1 MNRTTMKA
9 AVLHAPADLRIEQV
23 ALPGYGEDEV
33 LVEVKAAGIC
43 GSDIDRIMTTGT
55 YRFPTIPGHEFSGV
69 VAKVGNGVTRFA
81 PGDRVAVA
89 PILPCYHCDYCQQG
103 DYGLCDHYNYLGS
116 RTDGGFAGYV
126 AAPQQNLV
134 RLPDDVDFASGAM
147 VEPAAVTLHGM
158 MRAGIRAG
166 DCVAV
171 LGCGALGLFA
181 IQFARILGAT
191 RIIAS
196 DIASDKLVLARQMGA
211 TETIDARSVDPL
223 ATISALG
230 MADVTVE
237 TAGACATQV
246 QALAVTRKHG
256 RVLYLGS
263 AHADVV
269 IPAAQFELLLRRELT
284 LTGSWNSFS
293 APFPGREWPA
303 AIDYMQNGALLTK
316 PLITHTISL
325 DALPQFMRD
334 MKHRTVT
341 YTKVIVEL

>member
-1 MNRTTMKA
+1 MQRATMKA
-9 AVLHAPADLRIEQV
+9 AVLHAPADLRVEEV
-23 ALPGYGEDEV
+23 PVPGYGADEV
-33 LVEVKAAGIC
+33 LVQVKAAGIC

-69 VAKVGNGVTRFA
+69 VVGTGSGVTQFA
-81 PGDRVAVA
+81 LGDRVAVA
-89 PILPCYHCDYCQQG
+89 PILPCFSCDFCQQG

-126 AAPQQNLV
+126 AAPERNLV
-134 RLPDDVDFASGAM
+134 RLPDEVDFACGAL

-166 DCVAV
+166 DSVAV

-191 RIIAS
+191 RIVAT
-196 DIASDKLVLARQMGA
+196 DIAPDKLALARQVGA
-211 TETIDARSVDPL
+211 TEVINARDVDPVD
-223 ATISALG
+223 AVCAQG

-237 TAGACATQV
+237 TAGAPVTQV
-246 QALAVTRKHG
+246 QALKVTRKHG
-256 RVLYLGS
+256 RVLYLGT

-269 IPAAQFELLLRRELT
+269 IPPAAFEHIVRRELT

-303 AIDYMQNGALLTK
+303 VVSYIQSGALLTK

-325 DALPQFMRD
+325 DELPQFMRD
-334 MKHRTVT
+334 MKNRAVV
-341 YTKVIVEL
+341 YNKVIVEL